1 MSIKGFC
8 QTCANGLQYLISF
21 AQVEQWA
28 RIVGLVLS
36 ILISCL
42 ILGDK
47 IATWWKKAKKDG
59 KIDKEEA
66 EELKDIVMGGV
77 EEIKGHLDDK
87 EEKK

>member
-1 MSIKGFC
+1 MSIKGFI
-8 QTCANGLQYLISF
+8 QGCANGVQYLISF

-36 ILISCL
+36 IIISCL

-47 IATWWKKAKKDG
+47 IVTWWKKAKKDG